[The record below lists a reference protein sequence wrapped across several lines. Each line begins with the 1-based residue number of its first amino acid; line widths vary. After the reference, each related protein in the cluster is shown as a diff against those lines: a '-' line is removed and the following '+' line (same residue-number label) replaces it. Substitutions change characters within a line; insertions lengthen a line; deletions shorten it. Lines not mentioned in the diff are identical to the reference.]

1 MRKAIFSVAV
11 VAALLAG
18 SATAFAD
25 GPTYP
30 QTGDGSSG
38 DGTSS
43 SGQST
48 SSTPPS
54 TSTSRVNVVIRS
66 LKYMPAYLTVSQG
79 TTVTWMNQDTIA
91 HTVTSDDMN
100 NSVHFDSGTLQPGQ
114 SYSYTFSQMG
124 TYTYHCSIHPN
135 MTGSVNVISQPQ
147 PTPTPA
153 PSQPSRSYTSPSV
166 SAQANANATVNNYNY
181 GGSGY
186 NCTTPRTAPTTTT
199 HTAYSTTPSYSQ
211 PATTTYRTTAALAPT
226 STPATTEQ
234 ELPSTGP
241 AGTVAIAAAA
251 TSLGTGGSYLYLLK
265 RKKIS

>member
-1 MRKAIFSVAV
+1 MRKTIFSVAV

-25 GPTYP
+25 GPVYP
-30 QTGDGSSG
+30 QPGDGSTG
-38 DGTSS
+38 NGSS
-43 SGQST
+43 SYGQPSSSMS
-48 SSTPPS
+48 SSTN
-54 TSTSRVNVVIRS
+54 TSRVNVVIRS
-66 LKYMPAYLTVSQG
+66 SKYMPAYLTVSQG
-79 TTVTWMNQDTIA
+79 TTVTWMNQDTTA
-91 HTVTSDDMN
+91 HTVTSDDMK

-124 TYTYHCSIHPN
+124 TYTYHCAIHPD

-153 PSQPSRSYTSPSV
+153 PSQPSKSYTSPSV

-199 HTAYSTTPSYSQ
+199 RTTYSTTPNYSQ
-211 PATTTYRTTAALAPT
+211 PATTTYRKTAAPAPA
-226 STPATTEQ
+226 STPVTTEQ

-241 AGTVAIAAAA
+241 TGTIAIAAAA